1 MVSELQRMKVPL
13 VSFQQEGKNPGDDRI
28 RNGQY
33 GWVSP
38 GFIKTAENR
47 PMVQQPWLHCS
58 GYHQNGTV
66 PHKNLLKKR

>member
-13 VSFQQEGKNPGDDRI
+13 VSFQQEGKNPGDDQI

-47 PMVQQPWLHCS
+47 PMVQQPWLH
-58 GYHQNGTV
+58 
-66 PHKNLLKKR
+66 